1 MNAIFLSEIMKEM
14 KVKRIINNV
23 LNEYL
28 DKNAIMPLKKYLDK
42 TPKRYKTTDFDRLW
56 YKYQTTG
63 ADITSRHAFSK
74 HEIFKNGWVIH
85 FTKKPLTIIQ
95 NGFKGINKKFIDS
108 LWRTYGYNYPIDYG
122 DGYAFAYDVNDIPK
136 NAIEYGKYA
145 IMFRTSGLKVY
156 NRGDLGEWQVIFNPP
171 QANLKECFLIKTGV
185 NYHSDYDGN
194 GDVSTTYSIKN
205 VNVINPYTERV
216 IFKTDSFDKA
226 VNWVKTNYRQYS
238 SINASK
244 YASKFRE
251 DNTNKMNYMKKI
263 AEYIKSNIN
272 GDILELPIDDRDMQC
287 GLTILFDGHFN
298 FRTFLEKFGF
308 TKSKDGYVYTNGIV
322 EVEKYYGFDPI
333 EREYWIEHYKEPSS
347 DDINTIVISFDKER
361 FR

>member
-1 MNAIFLSEIMKEM
+1 MKEI

-28 DKNAIMPLKKYLDK
+28 DKNAIMPLKKYLDN
-42 TPKRYKTTDFDRLW
+42 TPKRYKTTDFNKLW
-56 YKYQTTG
+56 HKYQTTG

-74 HEIFKNGWVIH
+74 HEIFKNDWVIH
-85 FTKKPLTIIQ
+85 FTKKPLAIIQ
-95 NGFKGINKKFIDS
+95 NGFKGINKEFIDY
-108 LWRTYGYNYPIDYG
+108 LWRTYRYNYPIDYG

-136 NAIEYGKYA
+136 SAIEYGKYA

-156 NRGDLGEWQVIFNPP
+156 NRGDLGEWQVIFNPS
-171 QANLKECFLIKTGV
+171 QANLKECFLIKTDV
-185 NYHSDYDGN
+185 NGASDYDGN
-194 GDVSTTYSIKN
+194 GDVSTTYNIKN

-216 IFKTDSFDKA
+216 VFKTDSFDKA

-244 YASKFRE
+244 YASKFRK
-251 DNTNKMNYMKKI
+251 DNANKMNYMKKI

-272 GDILELPIDDRDMQC
+272 GDVLEFPIDDRDMRC
-287 GLTILFDGHFN
+287 RLTILFDGHFK

-308 TKSKDGYVYTNGIV
+308 TRSKDGYGYTNGIV
-322 EVEKYYGFDPI
+322 NVEKFPYFEPF
-333 EREYWIEHYKEPSS
+333 ERECWVKHYKEPS
-347 DDINTIVISFDKER
+347 DDYANTIVITFDKER
-361 FR
+361 CE